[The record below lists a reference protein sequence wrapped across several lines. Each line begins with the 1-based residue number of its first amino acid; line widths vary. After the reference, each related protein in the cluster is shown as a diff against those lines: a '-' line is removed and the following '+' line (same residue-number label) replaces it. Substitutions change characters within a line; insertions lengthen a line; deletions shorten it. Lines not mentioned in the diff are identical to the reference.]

1 MEYELDCQNIH
12 SLSALHTEL
21 ATLLSFP
28 DYYGH
33 NFDALHDC
41 LTELNATLRITH
53 WDALEE
59 AIGIPRCITLKRV
72 LQDCAEESEFR
83 FVIE

>member
-12 SLSALHTEL
+12 SLSELHTAL
-21 ATLLSFP
+21 AALLSFP

-41 LTELNATLRITH
+41 LTDLDATLRITH

-59 AIGIPRCITLKRV
+59 AIGIPRCITLKHI
-72 LQDCAEESEFR
+72 LQDSAEESEFR